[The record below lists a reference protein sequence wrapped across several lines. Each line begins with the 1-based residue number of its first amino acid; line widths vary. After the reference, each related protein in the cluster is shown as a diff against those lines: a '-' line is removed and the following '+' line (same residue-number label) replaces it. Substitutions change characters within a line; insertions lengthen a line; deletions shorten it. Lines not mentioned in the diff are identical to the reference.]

1 MGSVLSVYLFTNLW
15 CDVQALLND
24 LAPETGTVTD
34 NSDGSHSTVYA
45 ITRAGIYRM
54 AIQSAP
60 LNALASRLR
69 EHPQMFGTCSRP
81 WGSGD
86 LPLQTRPPYGGRVS
100 SESFT
105 SYPQYSLSAPLTN
118 PRTHVHRFGSV
129 LGAGSPHFLDIKT
142 GAADE
147 SKTYIYGSLLAVAAG
162 KTSFAYVQTR
172 DKYGNNIRVNPDDTG
187 SEGPDNV
194 QFELCNEVRPVC
206 VHVPLAVL
214 CSAQPEGAGLG
225 ASPAD
230 TFELP
235 RTAAR
240 AWHALCHA

>member
-1 MGSVLSVYLFTNLW
+1 MDHTLPSTPLPARAFIAWPSSL
-15 CDVQALLND
+15 
-24 LAPETGTVTD
+24 P
-34 NSDGSHSTVYA
+34 HST
-45 ITRAGIYRM
+45 
-54 AIQSAP
+54 P
-60 LNALASRLR
+60 LHPDCASIHRCSALARGLGG
-69 EHPQMFGTCSRP
+69 PGTCP
-81 WGSGD
+81 C
-86 LPLQTRPPYGGRVS
+86 RPPYGGRVS